1 MEMKK
6 HKTKHILSVLA
17 ATMVGF
23 SFLFLYYYIGVN
35 QRKKTYEDSK
45 WIATQQ
51 SRNTAMAVESYFIK
65 PIMIAR
71 SLATQSILYYK
82 EKVDRTKIVS
92 LLSKYAKENPEF
104 VAIWT
109 MWEPNFYDGK
119 DVQFKGNPYFD
130 SEGHLSVTFFYHN
143 DSIYIEK
150 VSPDDYQ
157 EFFYTI
163 PKETLQEIVL
173 EPYNYQYQGYPYE
186 FYETTVVV
194 PIIINSTFAGIIGID
209 IDLKNIQ
216 QKLNKIKLLN
226 KGQLTLV
233 SAYGEIVAHS
243 DSNFFA
249 KNIFEIV
256 NPSDTLMSYAF
267 KQGIEF
273 NYETYSEFSGE
284 TVFRTLY
291 PINIGKSNNRWF
303 IILEI
308 NKKLATLRSENM
320 FYISIGVLIF
330 GLLLTIYLVHNIF
343 ERLKYEKELIRAKEL
358 AENKE
363 YELQKMYYE
372 LQASEEELRAT
383 NEELYATSEA
393 LTESN
398 QELTTAKEKAEE
410 ASKLKTAFLHNLS
423 HEIRTPLNAIFGF
436 TQMLSSNNLSSEES
450 KHFIQ
455 IIQNSSQQLVSVVND
470 IITIS
475 SIETGQERLNN
486 VNFRLNKHIDGL
498 HQTFSKKT
506 SEKGIEFKVV
516 KGLSDQ
522 DDEILADDLKLSQ
535 ILKHLIYNAIKF
547 TQVGFIEFGYVVKNN
562 NIEFFVKDSGMGI
575 DNSKHEI
582 IFERFTHASESICSQ
597 YGGAGLG
604 LAICKGFVTLMGGNI
619 WVESELNK
627 GTAFYFTIPYHPV
640 NTKSNLIFANE
651 TLVKVNDKVK
661 TILIAEDDINNF
673 KLLKAILK
681 DFDYQIIHVEDGRKA
696 IELCQNEPSI
706 CMVLMDIKLP
716 ELDGVSATK
725 LIKEFKPKLPIIA
738 QTAYATL
745 DDIEKNRDIFDAY
758 ITKPIDIIKL
768 KKIIS
773 DLCSNEE
780 KYESF

>member
-1 MEMKK
+1 MKIK
-6 HKTKHILSVLA
+6 KRKTKYILSVIA

-45 WIATQQ
+45 WIAIQQ
-51 SRNTAMAVESYFIK
+51 SRNTAIAVEEFFIR

-82 EKVDRTKIVS
+82 EKTDRIKIVS
-92 LLSKYAKENPEF
+92 LLSKYAKENPDF
-104 VAIWT
+104 LAIWT
-109 MWEPNFYDGK
+109 MWEPNYYDGK
-119 DVQFKGNPYFD
+119 DIHFKGNPYFD

-163 PKETLQEIVL
+163 PKETRQEIVL

-216 QKLNKIKLLN
+216 QELNKIKLLN
-226 KGQLTLV
+226 KGQLSLV
-233 SAYGEIVAHS
+233 SANGEIVVHS
-243 DSNFFA
+243 DSSFIA
-249 KNIFEIV
+249 KNIYEIE
-256 NPSDTLMSYAF
+256 NPADTIISYAF
-267 KQGIEF
+267 KHGVEYS
-273 NYETYSEFSGE
+273 YETISEFSGNE
-284 TVFRTLY
+284 VFRTLY
-291 PINIGKSNNRWF
+291 PIHIGNSNSRWF
-303 IILEI
+303 VLLETD
-308 NKKLATLRSENM
+308 KKSATIQSITM
-320 FYISIGVLIF
+320 FYISLGILGL
-330 GLLLTIYLVHNIF
+330 GLLLIVYLIHNIF
-343 ERLKYEKELIRAKEL
+343 DWLNYEKELIQAKEF
-358 AENKE
+358 AEKKE
-363 YELQKMYYE
+363 QELQKMFYE

-398 QELTTAKEKAEE
+398 QELTIAKEKAEE

-423 HEIRTPLNAIFGF
+423 HEIRTPLNAIYGF
-436 TQMLSSNNLSSEES
+436 TQMLSSNNLSSVES

-475 SIETGQERLNN
+475 SIETGQERVNN
-486 VNFRLNKHIDGL
+486 LNFRLNKLIDEI

-522 DDEILADDLKLSQ
+522 DDETLADDLKLSQ
-535 ILKHLIYNAIKF
+535 ILKHLLYNAIKF
-547 TQVGFIEFGYVVKNN
+547 THVGFIEFGYVVKNN
-562 NIEFFVKDSGMGI
+562 NIEFFVKDSGIGI
-575 DNSKHEI
+575 ESSKHEI
-582 IFERFTHASESICSQ
+582 IFERFTHASENICSQ

-640 NTKSNLIFANE
+640 NTRSIVNFENKSP
-651 TLVKVNDKVK
+651 VKAYDKVK

-681 DFDYQIIHVEDGRKA
+681 DFDYQIIHVENGRKA

-758 ITKPIDIIKL
+758 ITKPIDIFKL
-768 KKIIS
+768 KKVIS
-773 DLCSNEE
+773 DFCSNEE